1 MHRLWAYFT
10 FLLWSDL
17 QLKHNLAHHNAA
29 HTETRAKVI
38 RANSCFEFLLNPCG
52 FHHLP
57 WSQTHTP
64 WDHRSVPIVR
74 EPPRS
79 KIPGAMWGFG
89 WLASAFRRIT
99 VRPRNKEGGMN
110 LISPQCHTNSHVF
123 HTLGRLLLLTLTSPP
138 PLGNLF
144 CAPNVTLCPGG
155 DIFGELRSV
164 QCDRY
169 RLRALVTFLLPTI
182 SLPCGPPIY
191 LFSLFFFFSN
201 PNPLLLN

>member
-1 MHRLWAYFT
+1 MSVFRL
-10 FLLWSDL
+10 LLWSDS
-17 QLKHNLAHHNAA
+17 QLKHNLAHHNAP

-38 RANSCFEFLLNPCG
+38 RANSCFEFPLNPCG
-52 FHHLP
+52 FHLLP

-64 WDHRSVPIVR
+64 WDHKSVPIVR

-110 LISPQCHTNSHVF
+110 LISPQCHSNSHVF
-123 HTLGRLLLLTLTSPP
+123 HTLGRLLPLTLTSPP
-138 PLGNLF
+138 PVQTF
-144 CAPNVTLCPGG
+144 
-155 DIFGELRSV
+155 SV
-164 QCDRY
+164 PPSHPKCDPLPWRGHIWVAQVSTVWWIQTESSSY
-169 RLRALVTFLLPTI
+169 TFLLPTI

-191 LFSLFFFFSN
+191 LFSRVFF
-201 PNPLLLN
+201 LHLCC